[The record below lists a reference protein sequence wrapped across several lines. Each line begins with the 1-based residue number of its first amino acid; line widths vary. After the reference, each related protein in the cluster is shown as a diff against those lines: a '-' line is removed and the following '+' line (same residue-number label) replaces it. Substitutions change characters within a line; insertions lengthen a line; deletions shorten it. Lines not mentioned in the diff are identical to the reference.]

1 MGLWAGL
8 SEKPKIEPVILDFNR
23 PYIDYSDIKGLNDE
37 ICQSVNAFTKTL
49 EMCAE
54 RTRKQYEL
62 FVLSE
67 LYNRGYDLPRLENSY
82 CRRYITPSLSD
93 CGYEEFYVDGILV
106 LTVKRTT
113 RFADIQGKYLIYT
126 DFEVED

>member
-1 MGLWAGL
+1 ML
-8 SEKPKIEPVILDFNR
+8 SSFDV
-23 PYIDYSDIKGLNDE
+23 
-37 ICQSVNAFTKTL
+37 VTKAM
-49 EMCAE
+49 EEYAE
-54 RTRKQYEL
+54 RTRRQYEFFIL
-62 FVLSE
+62 TE

-93 CGYEEFYVDGILV
+93 CEYEQFYVDGVLV

-113 RFADIQGKYLIYT
+113 RFADMQGKYIIYT